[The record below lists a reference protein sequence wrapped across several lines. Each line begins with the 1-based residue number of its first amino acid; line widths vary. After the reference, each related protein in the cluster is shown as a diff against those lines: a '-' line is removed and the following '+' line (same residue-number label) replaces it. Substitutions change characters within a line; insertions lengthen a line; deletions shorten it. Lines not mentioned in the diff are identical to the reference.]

1 MHISDGIL
9 EAPWLATWFG
19 ASLGFIYKGL
29 KDIKVKSKDIPSFKP
44 LVGLMGAVVFIIS
57 LLPIPIPG
65 FGTSSHPVGTPMAAI
80 LLGPFVTSVLAL
92 VALGLQALFFAHGGI
107 FSLGANVFSMGVVGS
122 FVGYG
127 IYKGARKLGI
137 PLIAAVGIACFFG
150 DIAVYL
156 TTTGEI
162 ALGLKQNP
170 GFAKTFLQ
178 VIVLFLVPQ
187 LPLAILEGL
196 LSAGIFRYISK
207 VRPDILQSFG
217 IKIR

>member
-1 MHISDGIL
+1 MHIADGII
-9 EAPWLATWFG
+9 EAPWLVTWFG
-19 ASLGFIYKGL
+19 ASIGFIFKGL
-29 KDIKVKSKDIPSFKP
+29 KDISVKSKEIPSFKP

-57 LLPIPIPG
+57 LLPIPIPL

-92 VALGLQALFFAHGGI
+92 VALILQALFFAHGGI

-127 IYKGARKLGI
+127 VYKGARKIGI
-137 PLIAAVGIACFFG
+137 PLVAAVGLAGFLG

-156 TTTGEI
+156 TTTSEI

-170 GFAKTFLQ
+170 GFVKTFLQ
-178 VIVLFLVPQ
+178 VIILFLLPQ
-187 LPLAILEGL
+187 LPLAILEGAL
-196 LSAGIFRYISK
+196 TAGIFRYIKK
-207 VRPDILQSFG
+207 VRPDILEAFG
-217 IKIR
+217 IKTR

>member
-9 EAPWLATWFG
+9 EAPWLMTWFG
-19 ASLGFIYKGL
+19 ASIGFIVKGL
-29 KDIKVKSKDIPSFKP
+29 KDITVKSKQIPSFKP

-57 LLPIPIPG
+57 LLPIPIPL

-80 LLGPFVTSVLAL
+80 MLGPFVSSVLAL

-127 IYKGARKLGI
+127 VYKGARKLGI
-137 PLIAAVGIACFFG
+137 PLVIAVGLAGFFG

-156 TTTGEI
+156 TTTSEI
-162 ALGLKQNP
+162 ALGLKHNP
-170 GFAKTFLQ
+170 GFTRTFIQ
-178 VIVLFLVPQ
+178 VIMLFLLPQ
-187 LPLAILEGL
+187 LPLAILEGFL
-196 LSAGIFRYISK
+196 TAGIFRYIGK

-217 IKIR
+217 IKVK